1 MKNLHELDYARMV
14 EFELQHYGMNGDDG
28 NGVFQFLSC
37 VDVMPLRV
45 IASDGD
51 GWDHVS
57 VSRADRV
64 PNYEEMEQIAALF
77 FKENETAVQY
87 HVPKSEHV
95 NHHPYC
101 LHWWRPTEETLP
113 KPPSIM
119 VAPK

>member
-1 MKNLHELDYARMV
+1 MKNLHELDYSRALV
-14 EFELQHYGMNGDDG
+14 EERKYYGRNGDGG
-28 NGVFQFLSC
+28 NGMFRFMSC
-37 VDVMPLRV
+37 VDGQPLGV
-45 IASDGD
+45 IASDGG

-64 PNYEEMEQIAALF
+64 PNYEEMEQVAGLF
-77 FKENETAVQY
+77 FQADETAVQY

-95 NHHPYC
+95 NCHPYC